1 MIIVLTGGKKM
12 KRIINILLIFVLCL
26 LSLGCNPVTRK
37 MGGDMTVHLKPGE
50 KLVNVTWK
58 EASLWFLTRPMKAGD
73 SVETYKFKE
82 DSTWGV
88 LEGTVTIVEH
98 K

>member
-1 MIIVLTGGKKM
+1 MKLIIS
-12 KRIINILLIFVLCL
+12 IILIFDICIMLA
-26 LSLGCNPVTRK
+26 GCNPVARK
-37 MGGDMTVHLKPGE
+37 MGGDMTIHLKPGE

-58 EASLWFLTRPMKAGD
+58 ETSLWFLTRPMKAED
-73 SVETYKFKE
+73 NVETYKFKE

>member
-1 MIIVLTGGKKM
+1 MIIVLMGGKKM
-12 KRIINILLIFVLCL
+12 KRIINIFLISVLCL
-26 LSLGCNPVTRK
+26 LSLGCNPMARK
-37 MGGDMTVHLKPGE
+37 MGGDMTIHLKSGE

-58 EASLWFLTRPMKAGD
+58 ETSLWFLTRPMKAND
-73 SVETYKFKE
+73 SVEIYKFKE

>member
-1 MIIVLTGGKKM
+1 MWKIISMFLTAL
-12 KRIINILLIFVLCL
+12 ICSAIL
-26 LSLGCNPVTRK
+26 SGCNPVTRK

-58 EASLWFLTRPMKAGD
+58 EASLWFLTRPMKASD

>member
-1 MIIVLTGGKKM
+1 MVNNTMKQICSAILAIGICMMLT
-12 KRIINILLIFVLCL
+12 
-26 LSLGCNPVTRK
+26 GCNPVTRK
-37 MGGDMTVHLKPGE
+37 MGGDMTIHLKPGE
-50 KLVNVTWK
+50 KLINVTWK
-58 EASLWFLTRPMKAGD
+58 ETSLWFLTRPMKVGEAAD
-73 SVETYKFKE
+73 TYKFKE

>member
-1 MIIVLTGGKKM
+1 M
-12 KRIINILLIFVLCL
+12 KRIVATILITIICIILT
-26 LSLGCNPVTRK
+26 GCNPVARK
-37 MGGDMTVHLKPGE
+37 MGGDMTIQLKPGE

-58 EASLWFLTRPMKAGD
+58 ESSLWFLTRPMRANETA
-73 SVETYKFKE
+73 ETYKFKE

-88 LEGTVTIVEH
+88 LEGIVTIVEH

>member
-1 MIIVLTGGKKM
+1 MA
-12 KRIINILLIFVLCL
+12 
-26 LSLGCNPVTRK
+26 RK
-37 MGGDMTVHLKPGE
+37 MGGDMTIHLKSGE

-58 EASLWFLTRPMKAGD
+58 ETSLWFLTRPMKAND
-73 SVETYKFKE
+73 SVEIYKFKE

>member
-1 MIIVLTGGKKM
+1 M
-12 KRIINILLIFVLCL
+12 KRIINIFLISVLCL

-37 MGGDMTVHLKPGE
+37 MGGDMTIHLKPGE

-58 EASLWFLTRPMKAGD
+58 EASLWFLTRPMKASD

>member
-1 MIIVLTGGKKM
+1 M
-12 KRIINILLIFVLCL
+12 KRIVAIILITIICIILT
-26 LSLGCNPVTRK
+26 GCNPVARK
-37 MGGDMTVHLKPGE
+37 MGGDMTVQLKPGE

-58 EASLWFLTRPMKAGD
+58 ESSLWFLTRPMRSNETA
-73 SVETYKFKE
+73 ETYKFKE

-88 LEGTVTIVEH
+88 LEGTVTIVEY

>member
-1 MIIVLTGGKKM
+1 MKKIIKMLT
-12 KRIINILLIFVLCL
+12 IAITCIILLT
-26 LSLGCNPVTRK
+26 GCNPITRK
-37 MGGDMTVHLKPGE
+37 MGGDMTVHLKQGE

-58 EASLWFLTRPMKAGD
+58 ETSLWFLTKPMKHDDVA
-73 SVETYKFKE
+73 ETYKFKE

-88 LEGTVTIVEH
+88 MEGTVTIIEH

>member
-1 MIIVLTGGKKM
+1 M
-12 KRIINILLIFVLCL
+12 KRIVAIILITIICIILT
-26 LSLGCNPVTRK
+26 GCNPVARK
-37 MGGDMTVHLKPGE
+37 MGGDMTVQLKPGE

-58 EASLWFLTRPMKAGD
+58 ESSLWFLTRPMRANEPA
-73 SVETYKFKE
+73 ETYKFKE

-88 LEGTVTIVEH
+88 LEGTVTIVEY

>member
-1 MIIVLTGGKKM
+1 MKQICSAILAIGICIILA
-12 KRIINILLIFVLCL
+12 
-26 LSLGCNPVTRK
+26 GCNPVARK
-37 MGGDMTVHLKPGE
+37 MGGDMTIHLKPGE
-50 KLVNVTWK
+50 KLINVTWK
-58 EASLWFLTRPMKAGD
+58 ETSLWFLTRPMKANEAAD
-73 SVETYKFKE
+73 TYKFKE

>member
-1 MIIVLTGGKKM
+1 MIIVLMGGKKM
-12 KRIINILLIFVLCL
+12 KRIINIFLISVLCL

-37 MGGDMTVHLKPGE
+37 MGGDMTIHLKPGE

-58 EASLWFLTRPMKAGD
+58 EASLWFLTRPMKASD